1 MKLETKTDQ
10 GSHKKNMSNNPPNQ
24 QLSLV
29 VIAPDGAQVLRRLA
43 EYAANTSC
51 NIVEARE
58 TPVGDSTAIVLLADG
73 SWDSIVRLEQAIPKV
88 ADKLRVKI
96 TTQRVQLAAPATERL
111 PYAVDL
117 SSADKPGILSGLIEF
132 FMSRDIRIMELSA
145 RSYPATHTGALL
157 FAVQMNIGLPRDM
170 HIATIREEFMD
181 FCDNMNLDAILEP
194 IKG

>member
-1 MKLETKTDQ
+1 MKLETKTGQ
-10 GSHKKNMSNNPPNQ
+10 GPHKKRMPSNPPNQ

-43 EYAANTSC
+43 ECAANTSC

-58 TPVGDSTAIVLLADG
+58 TPVGDNTAIVLLADG

-88 ADKLRVKI
+88 AEKLRVKI
-96 TTQRVQLAAPATERL
+96 TTQRVKPAAPPVERL

-157 FAVQMNIGLPRDM
+157 FTVQMNIGLPREM